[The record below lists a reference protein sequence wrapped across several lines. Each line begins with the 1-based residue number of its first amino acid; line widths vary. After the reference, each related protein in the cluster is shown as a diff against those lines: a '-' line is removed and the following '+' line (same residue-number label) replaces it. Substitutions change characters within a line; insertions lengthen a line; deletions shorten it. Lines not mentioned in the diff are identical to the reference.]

1 MSVHREWMELET
13 KLKTKREIKV
23 VEPMMLNFGFLFPH
37 ANDVPKAN
45 PELRTL
51 I

>member
-1 MSVHREWMELET
+1 MDGIRDET
-13 KLKTKREIKV
+13 KNETGIKV
-23 VEPMMLNFGFLFPH
+23 VKPMMLNFGFLFPH